1 MSTLELNSAH
11 SKSLFKL
18 KTSTNH
24 TFPGVVRRT
33 RKKRRNVITVHLA
46 SRVFWLEAHEITH
59 MQGDGNY
66 TFVYTPLGKRY
77 LISKTMK
84 TLLQI
89 LDAGFLR
96 VHKSYTVNP
105 DHVVSRLESDRLL
118 LSSGLQIPIARR
130 RVRETEQSLTTEY
143 LGAG

>member
-1 MSTLELNSAH
+1 
-11 SKSLFKL
+11 
-18 KTSTNH
+18 
-24 TFPGVVRRT
+24 
-33 RKKRRNVITVHLA
+33 
-46 SRVFWLEAHEITH
+46 

-66 TFVYTPLGKRY
+66 TFVYTNQGKRY

-84 TLLQI
+84 TLLKI

-105 DHVVSRLESDRLL
+105 DHVVSRLESDKLL

-130 RVRETEQSLTTEY
+130 RVKETEQSLTIEY
-143 LGAG
+143 QGAG